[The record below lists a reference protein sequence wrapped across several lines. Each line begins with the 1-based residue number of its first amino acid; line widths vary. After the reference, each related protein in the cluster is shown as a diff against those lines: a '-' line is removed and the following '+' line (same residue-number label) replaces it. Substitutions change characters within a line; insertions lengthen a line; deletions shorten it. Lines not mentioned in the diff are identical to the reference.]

1 MALRVLVSC
10 VQMQTTL
17 PQHRERLEALK
28 LELVV
33 PEIKGQQLNESELLE
48 VMPEIDGVIAGDDL
62 FTAAVLE
69 ASPRLQVISK
79 WGIGTDSID
88 RAAAERLGIPVTN
101 TPGVFGDEVAD
112 MALGYVLLLGRR
124 QHQVD
129 AAVRAGGWPK
139 VEGES
144 FRDQVALVVGLGSI
158 GCCIVTRL
166 QAIGMKVVG
175 HDPSPDA
182 QRAAEEL
189 GARTAALDDALP
201 TAGWVV
207 LAAPLSD
214 ATRGLLNRERLAL
227 LPHGAR
233 VVNVARGQLVDQEA
247 LIEALESGRLGGAA
261 LDVYEVEPLPADD
274 PLTRM
279 DNVVLGA
286 HNGSNTRQAVERTS
300 ALAVEN
306 LLAHLG
312 SASESS

>member
-17 PQHRERLEALK
+17 PQHRERLEALG

-33 PEIKGQQLNESELLE
+33 PEIKGQQLDEDELLE
-48 VMPEIDGVIAGDDL
+48 LMPEIDGVIAGDDL

-69 ASPRLQVISK
+69 ASPRLRIISK

-88 RAAAERLGIPVTN
+88 KMAAEKLGITVTN

-139 VEGES
+139 MEGES

-158 GCCIVTRL
+158 GLCIVTRL
-166 QAIGMKVVG
+166 QAIGMKVIG
-175 HDPSPDA
+175 HDPSLAA
-182 QRAAEEL
+182 QQAAEGL
-189 GARTAALDDALP
+189 GATTETLVGALP
-201 TAGWVV
+201 TADWVV
-207 LAAPLSD
+207 LAAPLTNT
-214 ATRGLLNRERLAL
+214 TRRLLNRERLAL
-227 LPHGAR
+227 LPDGAR

-261 LDVYEVEPLPADD
+261 LDVFEVEPLPADS

-312 SASESS
+312 LASEPS

>member
-1 MALRVLVSC
+1 MGLRVLVSC

-17 PQHRERLEALK
+17 PQHRSRLETLG

-33 PEIKGQQLNESELLE
+33 PEIKGQQLDEAELLE
-48 VMPEIDGVIAGDDL
+48 LMPDIDGVIAGDDL
-62 FTAAVLE
+62 FTATVLE
-69 ASPRLQVISK
+69 ASPRLRVLSK

-88 RAAAERLGIPVTN
+88 KEAAERLGITVTN

-124 QHQVD
+124 QHDVD

-144 FRDQVALVVGLGSI
+144 FRGQVALVVGLGSI
-158 GCCIVTRL
+158 GRCIVTRL
-166 QAIGMKVVG
+166 QAIGMKVLG
-175 HDPSPDA
+175 HDPSSDA
-182 QRAAEEL
+182 QQAAAEL
-189 GARTAALDDALP
+189 GATPTSLEDALP
-201 TAGWVV
+201 AAGWLV
-207 LAAPLSD
+207 LAAPLSEG
-214 ATRGLLNRERLAL
+214 TRGLLNRERLAL
-227 LPHGAR
+227 LPDGAR

-247 LIEALESGRLGGAA
+247 LIEALTAGRLGGAG
-261 LDVYEVEPLPADD
+261 LDVFESEPLAPGS

-306 LLAHLG
+306 LLAHL
-312 SASESS
+312 ESVRERP